1 MTSVG
6 RCCAPYCAGLE
17 PDRQLGVHTR
27 FGSEPD
33 RRSCEDGLTSS
44 FVFIEFLLCEFEP
57 DRQLASYLF
66 ELLDFIQIYALQ
78 DADDSWAWLRNNG

>member
-6 RCCAPYCAGLE
+6 CCCAPYCAGLE
-17 PDRQLGVHTR
+17 PDRQLGVHMR
-27 FGSEPD
+27 SGSEPD
-33 RRSCEDGLTSS
+33 RRSCEDGLPSS

-78 DADDSWAWLRNNG
+78 DAVDSWAWLRNDG